1 MFWRPTGKLR
11 SEVVKSLSQELG
23 IYTALSSW
31 GLILRTIRVSLQ
43 FCNRRE
49 NLISILEDSL

>member
-49 NLISILEDSL
+49 RI